1 MAIIAIFSAIGWTIM
16 IIKIVYGILHNGMKI
31 NGTLANLIGVFLGLF
46 AAYKILAYLFTPTAT
61 GGNLLVTGALLI
73 TPIILIIIGCCID
86 EK

>member
-16 IIKIVYGILHNGMKI
+16 IIKIVYGILHNVMKI
-31 NGTLANLIGVFLGLF
+31 NGTVANLIGVFLGLF
-46 AAYKILAYLFTPTAT
+46 AAYKILVYLFTPTAT
-61 GGNLLVTGALLI
+61 GGNLFVTGVLLI